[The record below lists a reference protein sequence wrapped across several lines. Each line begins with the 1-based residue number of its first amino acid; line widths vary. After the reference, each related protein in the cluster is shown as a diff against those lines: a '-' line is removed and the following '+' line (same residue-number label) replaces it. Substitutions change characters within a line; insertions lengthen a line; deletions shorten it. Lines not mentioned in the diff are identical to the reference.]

1 MGSVLF
7 AFLLAACGS
16 DGPSTV
22 APDVCELVGTV
33 RALQVDLNRLV
44 IALAQNDQN
53 TILELRPILANG
65 DTTMRAMIQNRS
77 SMISADQRNVFVSAD
92 LLVGQ
97 AASLISDPPVIIDAT
112 SIGNLR
118 RAVSMVDELL
128 DQDWP
133 IGTCSN

>member
-1 MGSVLF
+1 M
-7 AFLLAACGS
+7 
-16 DGPSTV
+16 
-22 APDVCELVGTV
+22 
-33 RALQVDLNRLV
+33 DLNRLV
-44 IALAQNDQN
+44 VALAQNDQN

-65 DTTMRAMIQNRS
+65 DTTLRAMIQNRS

-118 RAVSMVDELL
+118 RAVSMVDQLL